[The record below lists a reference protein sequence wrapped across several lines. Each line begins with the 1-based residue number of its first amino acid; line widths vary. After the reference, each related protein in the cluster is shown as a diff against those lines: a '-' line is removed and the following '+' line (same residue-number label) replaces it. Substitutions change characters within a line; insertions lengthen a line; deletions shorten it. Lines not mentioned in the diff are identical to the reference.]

1 MSENR
6 QVIQKRTK
14 KKGVKCSEIQ
24 KEGDFLVST
33 SIVRQPPGVQNKRFL
48 NINSLNRVQESSP
61 MFLGIKEK

>member
-6 QVIQKRTK
+6 PAIQKRTK
-14 KKGVKCSEIQ
+14 KKGVKCSKIQ

-33 SIVRQPPGVQNKRFL
+33 SIL
-48 NINSLNRVQESSP
+48 NINTLNRVQESSP